1 MSKLET
7 SPAFIAL
14 KMLIQHIPEDDL
26 KNLAKELN
34 LDLLDSGRDSE
45 VCNLSHEARDEIKAV
60 LVAAGYERGNG

>member
-14 KMLIQHIPEDDL
+14 KMMIQHITDDDL
-26 KNLAKELN
+26 KNLARELN

-45 VCNLSHEARDEIKAV
+45 VCNLGREARDEIKAV